1 VEYFSSIFGIPVGIG
16 HPWSKIQATEKQQAM
31 IHDTDTSFA
40 VAIGLALGGVENSLH
55 EKKNKRFFG
64 GLDTM
69 FQKKM

>member
-1 VEYFSSIFGIPVGIG
+1 LSLGIK
-16 HPWSKIQATEKQQAM
+16 HQKEKQQAM

-40 VAIGLALGGVENSLH
+40 VAIGLALGGVENFLR